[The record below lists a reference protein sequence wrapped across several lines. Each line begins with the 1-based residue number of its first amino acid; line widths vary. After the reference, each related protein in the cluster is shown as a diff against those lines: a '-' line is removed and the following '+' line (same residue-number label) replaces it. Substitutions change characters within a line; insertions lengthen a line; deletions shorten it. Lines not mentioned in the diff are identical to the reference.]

1 VKPLFLSCFV
11 AAVFSTT
18 FAADHPRVYISDSKS
33 WEMKAGVGGTADGFG
48 GAGGGGD
55 RPQTAEIIK
64 TFNERCPL
72 VTVNNNK
79 RQGRLRGFARPRGWE
94 GYLTRQQG
102 CGV

>member
-1 VKPLFLSCFV
+1 MKPLFLSCFG

-33 WEMKAGVGGTADGFG
+33 WEMKAGVGGAADGFG

-64 TFNERCPL
+64 TFNELP
-72 VTVNNNK
+72 TGNS
-79 RQGRLRGFARPRGWE
+79 E
-94 GYLTRQQG
+94 
-102 CGV
+102 